1 MPTTQT
7 HRANQLSTETQNAT
21 KNLILG
27 IDVGTSGLRACLV
40 QRRPGQTP
48 DSLADA
54 AVGFLNVHK
63 DLRSST
69 CVQSSPQSWL
79 DALTL
84 LLDDSVIKPYLSQ
97 VAHIVVDA
105 TSSTVLLCSQDGQ
118 PRTAALMYNDQQAQV
133 QSEQLARLT
142 DSLGVSTAAQ
152 GASSTLAKV
161 RFLQKGVNASAQEL
175 FICHQIDYVNHYLA
189 DFDWIT
195 DENNA
200 LKLGYDSVQ
209 GAWPGWVSDYLSPLN
224 ALNQPNTNT
233 LPRLTLPKVVAPGTA
248 LAHLKPCIAQRF
260 GLNPHATLY
269 AGTTDSI
276 AGFLAAG
283 ASQPGDAVTS
293 LGSTL
298 ALKMLSPQPI
308 FNAQYGIYSHRLK
321 DQWLVGGASNSGG
334 AVLLAYFSLTDINDL
349 MRMFYQLN
357 GAQQDAL
364 LNTAAATNYYPLTR
378 PGERFPIASSR
389 FSPKMPPPVHA
400 VHNDLDKL
408 AYFMAMVQGL
418 VNVENT
424 GYQTL
429 HALGAPRV
437 KRLYAVGGGLKNPLW
452 VRLRQNIWPT
462 QLNPAL
468 SADAAFGVTQLIS
481 L

>member
-7 HRANQLSTETQNAT
+7 LHTNQPLTQPQQALN
-21 KNLILG
+21 NLILG
-27 IDVGTSGLRACLV
+27 IDVGTSGLRACVV
-40 QRRPGQTP
+40 QRRPGKAPQFRA
-48 DSLADA
+48 SS
-54 AVGFLNVHK
+54 AVALLSVNSDLNG
-63 DLRSST
+63 T
-69 CVQSSPQSWL
+69 ACVQTSPQSWL
-79 DALTL
+79 EALKL
-84 LLDDSVIKPYLSQ
+84 LLDDPVIKPTLSQ
-97 VAHIVVDA
+97 VGHVVVDA

-118 PRTAALMYNDQQAQV
+118 PRTAALMYNDQQAQA
-133 QSEQLARLT
+133 QSEQIAHIT
-142 DSLGVSTAAQ
+142 ESLGVSTAAQ

-161 RFLQKGVNASAQEL
+161 RFLQEGVKASAQTL
-175 FICHQIDYVNHYLA
+175 FICHQIDFVNHYLA

-209 GAWPGWVSDYLSPLN
+209 GEWPGWVSDYLSPLN
-224 ALNQPNTNT
+224 RLNPSNTNT
-233 LPRLTLPKVVAPGTA
+233 LPALTLPKVVAPGTA
-248 LAHLKPCIAQRF
+248 LARLKPSIAQRF
-260 GLNPHATLY
+260 GLNPHAVLY

-298 ALKMLSPQPI
+298 ALKMLSSQPI
-308 FNAQYGIYSHRLK
+308 FNAQYGIYSHKLK
-321 DQWLVGGASNSGG
+321 NQWLVGGASNSGG
-334 AVLLAYFSLTDINDL
+334 AVLMAYFSLTDINDL

-364 LNTAAATNYYPLTR
+364 LNTAAATDYYPLTR
-378 PGERFPIASSR
+378 PGERFPIASST

-424 GYQTL
+424 GYQRL